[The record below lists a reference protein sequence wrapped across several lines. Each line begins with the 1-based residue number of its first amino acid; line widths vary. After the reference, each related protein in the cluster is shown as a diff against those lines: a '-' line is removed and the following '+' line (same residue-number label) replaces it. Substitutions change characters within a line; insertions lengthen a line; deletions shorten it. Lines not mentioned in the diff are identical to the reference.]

1 MFNKAT
7 EQLNNYEDR
16 MSLKK
21 MDRRAFAATTLGLLI
36 GQATAAKASGIS
48 LAPTRSKP
56 KTFVL
61 VHGAWYGGWCWEK
74 VAHDLRAQGHI
85 VTTPTC
91 PGLGEHAHML
101 SKDISLST
109 FITSITNHI
118 AFQNLNDVVLVGSGF
133 GGVVISGVADRI
145 PAQLRSLVYVD
156 AMVLPSGLSVFEG
169 QPAAVTKKRLEQ
181 VATLGRGVAIPVPSV
196 ATSYRGVD
204 RKTLAWLTP
213 RLTPQPVGTY
223 QEKLVLNN
231 PLGNGVPRTYV
242 DCTASPFEPLVE
254 VKKSLRREKGWNWV
268 ELATHHDPMITEPQM
283 LSDFLARV

>member
-1 MFNKAT
+1 
-7 EQLNNYEDR
+7 
-16 MSLKK
+16 MSLKT
-21 MDRRAFAATTLGLLI
+21 MDRRSFAATTLGLLI
-36 GQATAAKASGIS
+36 GQATAVKAAGMTMVSK
-48 LAPTRSKP
+48 PVKP

-74 VAHDLRAQGHI
+74 VAQNLRAQGHI

-101 SKDISLST
+101 SKDISLTT
-109 FITSITNHI
+109 FITSVTNHI
-118 AFQNLNDVVLVGSGF
+118 VFQNLNDVVLVGSGF

-145 PAQLRSLVYVD
+145 PLALRNLVYVD
-156 AMVLPSGLSVFEG
+156 AMVLESGMSVFEG

-181 VATLGRGVAIPVPSV
+181 VATLGKGVAIPVPPV

-204 RKTLAWLTP
+204 SKTLAWLAP

-223 QEKLVLNN
+223 QEKLVLNHA
-231 PLGNGVPRTYV
+231 LGNGVPRTYV

-254 VKKSLRREKGWNWV
+254 VKKNLKRQGGWDWV
-268 ELATHHDPMITEPQM
+268 ELATHHDPMITEPEM
-283 LSDFLARV
+283 LSDFLAKV

>member
-1 MFNKAT
+1 MFNKAI

-21 MDRRAFAATTLGLLI
+21 MDRRSFAATTLGLLI
-36 GQATAAKASGIS
+36 GQATAAKASGMS
-48 LAPTRSKP
+48 LAPTPSKP

-61 VHGAWYGGWCWEK
+61 VHGAWYGGWCWDK
-74 VAHDLRAQGHI
+74 VAQDLRAQGHI

-91 PGLGEHAHML
+91 PGVGEFAHML

-109 FITSITNHI
+109 FITSVTNHI

-156 AMVLPSGLSVFEG
+156 AMVLESGMSVFEG

-181 VATLGRGVAIPVPSV
+181 VATLGRGMAIPVPSV

-213 RLTPQPVGTY
+213 RLTPHPVGTY
-223 QEKLVLNN
+223 QERLVLNN

-254 VKKSLRREKGWNWV
+254 VKKNLKREKGWNWV
-268 ELATHHDPMITEPQM
+268 ELATHHDPMITEPRM